1 MVPYLLDLF
10 DVAVF
15 AVSGALTAGRK
26 STELF
31 GVVVVTVITA
41 TGAGRCATCCWTTAR
56 SSGLEDVTYL
66 LLILGAACATLVY
79 GRFFTPP
86 RDSLLV
92 ADAFGLA
99 LFTFIGARTA
109 YAAGTRNLI
118 PIERSSFSCIINP
131 LRASFDPLDSSCP
144 FQAATKQAGL
154 RPGDIRGT

>member
-1 MVPYLLDLF
+1 VVPYLLDLF

-41 TGAGRCATCCWTTAR
+41 IGGGTVRDVLLDNRPIFWI
-56 SSGLEDVTYL
+56 EDVTYL